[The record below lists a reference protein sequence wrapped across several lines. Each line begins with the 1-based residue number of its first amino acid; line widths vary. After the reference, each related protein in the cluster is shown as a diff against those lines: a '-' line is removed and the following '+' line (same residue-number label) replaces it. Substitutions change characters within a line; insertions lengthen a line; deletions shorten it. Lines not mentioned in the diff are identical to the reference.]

1 MDIHTNVSSL
11 SAADPIHTVEMHT
24 CGEPTR
30 IIVEGFP
37 ELRGT
42 LLEQRA
48 EAKEKY
54 DHLRKRLMWEPRG
67 HREMYGAILIK
78 DTEMVE
84 SGEADIG
91 VLFMHN
97 EGFSTMCGH
106 GTIAL
111 GRLLVDTHDESLF
124 PKRSSLS
131 WDRDRAI
138 ASVNLHAPCGIVKIF
153 VPTTPDGRNADKHR
167 HVEFVSVPSFAT
179 AIDVHVP
186 ISSTERW
193 LQLPGDC
200 VKVSIAYGGAFYA
213 IVTAQDL
220 GFRDGLARLDL
231 SELNRA
237 SSNLKRIIIDTPD
250 LMSRVHHPI
259 EPDLC
264 FLYGVIV
271 TDGTL
276 GKCQDGTLGAE
287 TGVCFFA
294 EQQVDRSP
302 CGSGVCARVAL
313 SVAKGERNILQ
324 NWTYHSPLSVAYSSA
339 NAFRAKAV
347 DRVSIPPKIQLEKGI
362 EGEFRGVT
370 VLVQGRAYYT
380 GASTFVYEDGD
391 DVSASGFVL

>member
-30 IIVEGFP
+30 IIVKGFP

-54 DHLRKRLMWEPRG
+54 NHLRKRLMWEPRG

-78 DTEMVE
+78 DT
-84 SGEADIG
+84 A
-91 VLFMHN
+91 
-97 EGFSTMCGH
+97 
-106 GTIAL
+106 IAL

-220 GFRDGLARLDL
+220 GFRDGLAKLDL

-237 SSNLKRIIIDTPD
+237 SSNLKRTIIDTPD

-276 GKCQDGTLGAE
+276 GKRQDGTLGAE